1 MSTKA
6 RITQLKKSLAEARWR
21 VDWHR
26 EQFERAESDLRIFTA
41 ELARQ
46 EAESKR
52 EQDNAPA

>member
-1 MSTKA
+1 MSDKKTD
-6 RITQLKKSLAEARWR
+6 RILQAIAEAKWR